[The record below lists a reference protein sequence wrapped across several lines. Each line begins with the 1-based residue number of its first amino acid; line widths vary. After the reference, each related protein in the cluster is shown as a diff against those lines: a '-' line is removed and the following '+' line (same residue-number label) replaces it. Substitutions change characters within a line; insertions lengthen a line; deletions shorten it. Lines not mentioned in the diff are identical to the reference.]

1 MKVTYDPKYNISYIK
16 LAESSEKVE
25 TIKISDEVNI
35 DLSPDGKIYG
45 IELLNANELMKQDG
59 ELVFLNEGT
68 GEETKIAIWVRG
80 TIIYDYI
87 S

>member
-45 IELLNANELMKQDG
+45 IELLNANELMKQNE
-59 ELVFLNEGT
+59 ELIFLNEGT
-68 GEETKIAIWVRG
+68 DEETKIAI
-80 TIIYDYI
+80 
-87 S
+87 

>member
-68 GEETKIAIWVRG
+68 GEETKIAI
-80 TIIYDYI
+80 
-87 S
+87 

>member
-45 IELLNANELMKQDG
+45 IELLNANELMKQN
-59 ELVFLNEGT
+59 EEFVFLNEDT
-68 GEETKIAIWVRG
+68 GEEIKIAI
-80 TIIYDYI
+80 
-87 S
+87 